1 MHLAALYRYP
11 LKSCAAEALNLASVG
26 PLGLA
31 HDRTWMLVDA
41 NGRFITGREQPALV
55 RVRVALSEHGARF
68 EFPSGAAVQVAHAA
82 MREPLHTQVW
92 KDAAVGLAGSTE
104 ADAAFSDYLDLSC
117 RLLWLGT
124 SAGAR
129 VRSKEPRTGLEV
141 SFADGFPLLLLGQAS
156 VEAVNLT
163 LARPV
168 GARHFR
174 PNLLV
179 AGSAAFEEDAWQGF
193 RVGEVEF
200 DVVNRCTRC
209 IFTTVDPETG
219 KKSEDREPLITL
231 SKHRRFD
238 EGVCLGV
245 NVVVRRPGVLRVGDA
260 FELIKN

>member
-1 MHLAALYRYP
+1 MHLAALFRYP
-11 LKSCAAEALNLASVG
+11 LKSCAPEALESASVG

-55 RVRVALSEHGARF
+55 LVRVALSETGARF
-68 EFPSGAAVQVAHAA
+68 EFPSGASVDVRHAS
-82 MREPLHTQVW
+82 MREPIATQVW
-92 KDAAVGLAGSTE
+92 KDAAIGLAGSAE
-104 ADAAFSDYLDLSC
+104 ADAAFSHYLGLSC

-124 SAGAR
+124 SAAAR

-156 VEAVNLT
+156 VDAVNQT
-163 LARPV
+163 LARAV
-168 GARHFR
+168 SALNFR

-179 AGSAAFEEDAWQGF
+179 AGSTAFEEDDWQGF

-200 DVVNRCTRC
+200 EVVNRCTRC
-209 IFTTVDPETG
+209 IFTTVDPATG
-219 KKSEDREPLITL
+219 KKSADREPLMTL

-245 NVVVRRPGVLRVGDA
+245 NVVVRRPGIVRVGDA
-260 FELIKN
+260 FSLLGN